1 MEKYINPFEMVKSHQ
16 NILLGKEHLRDEKFE
31 EALNYYKKVDF
42 PDSQF
47 LEEKKMVWFYAMK
60 N

>member
-1 MEKYINPFEMVKSHQ
+1 MVKSHQ

-47 LEEKKMVWFYAMK
+47 LEEKKMV
-60 N
+60 